1 MATANSAAWTSKRNR
16 MAITR
21 VQSITTSTAAGA
33 AAATLQLTLAAT
45 TSGNVVMVAVNATS
59 AATIKVTSL
68 HGIFT
73 DVTPQGMNTSA
84 TNAVHIFMGIM
95 SGADTTIT
103 VGAFGNAR
111 MVAVAAE
118 YSGVHITPSDI
129 PINIQSNTATPNTG
143 AITNSVA
150 NSLYVAA
157 LGQKGF
163 NSSTT
168 NSNFCNT
175 PTNSFNIVNQ
185 NTTSVNSGAVDLA
198 LIYLDSIVTTSS
210 ARNTS
215 VVSALGTIQASGLL
229 ATFIELASGGGGLRL
244 AGHGGLAS

>member
-1 MATANSAAWTSKRNR
+1 

-21 VQSITTSTAAGA
+21 IQSITVSTGLSAAGA
-33 AAATLQLTLAAT
+33 TLAITLGSAT
-45 TSGNVVMVAVNATS
+45 TAGNVLMVAVNASS
-59 AATIKVTSL
+59 AATLKVTSA
-68 HGIFT
+68 HGIFS
-73 DVTPQGMNTSA
+73 DVTPQGVNTTGS
-84 TNAVHIFMGIM
+84 NAVHIFMGIM
-95 SGADTTIT
+95 SGADTAITI
-103 VGAFGNAR
+103 GAFGNVR

-118 YSGVHITPSDI
+118 YSGIHITPSDI
-129 PINIQSNTATPNTG
+129 PINVQSNTATPNTG
-143 AITNSVA
+143 VITNSVA

-157 LGQKGF
+157 IGQKGF
-163 NSSTT
+163 NSGTT
-168 NSNFCNT
+168 NSAWANT
-175 PTNSFNIVNQ
+175 PTNSFNIANQ

-198 LIYLDSIVTTSS
+198 LVYLDSIVTTSS